1 MKFSIVITTYNRLS
15 LLRRAIDTALAQTL
29 PCEVIV
35 ADDCSSDETEAY
47 VSSLAKKLRES
58 GDERLVYHRNSV
70 NLGHS
75 ATMNAGV
82 QLSNGEWVKPV
93 DDDDYLAPNCLEEM
107 YNAIALCPNAVICSC
122 QAAQVDVNEVE
133 ISRTKPAGPGKAFY
147 IPQEDIHYGMLLEL
161 VPFGTPIQVAF
172 RRDAFLKSGGWDTTL
187 DVCDD
192 IDSWIRIAQFGDAV
206 FLNQCLAYRTIWT
219 GGNNQ
224 KSALQRR
231 LDINILM
238 KEKIYALV
246 SQEHQANLP
255 AFQNI
260 KTYLKLHWSLVAL
273 KQKKIL
279 TACEIAGM
287 AVLNPFAW
295 KLLTRNHLLSKNQSY
310 SQQKN
315 LKKQVLFS
323 ERLDNVIHE
332 NYQPNPA
339 YSQELPINFKFGGIA
354 AFNQKTIF
362 SAIKLVFDTVFSQ
375 VTQKLFGTVALLKI
389 PRKKRSYQKQ
399 TDINT
404 LFLYLLVSEKRKSS
418 IPNLQDLQAYLKLRG
433 AIFSLQQG
441 KILMAIQMAFPSVFS
456 LVAWKLLV
464 KVVLL
469 SQLHST
475 QVPIRKLVLIES

>member
-82 QLSNGEWVKPV
+82 QLSKGEWVKPV

-133 ISRTKPAGPGKAFY
+133 ITRTKPAGPGKAFY

-255 AFQNI
+255 SFQNI
-260 KTYLKLHWSLVAL
+260 KNYLKLHWSLVAL

-279 TACEIAGM
+279 TACELAGIA
-287 AVLNPFAW
+287 VFNPFAW
-295 KLLTRNHLLSKNQSY
+295 KLLTRNNLLSKNQSY

-315 LKKQVLFS
+315 LKKQILFS
-323 ERLDNVIHE
+323 ERLGDVIHE

-339 YSQELPINFKFGGIA
+339 YSQELPINFKFDRMA
-354 AFNQKTIF
+354 AFNQQKIF

-399 TDINT
+399 MDIKI

-418 IPNLQDLQAYLKLRG
+418 IPNLQDLQAYLELRG
-433 AIFSLQQG
+433 AIFSVRQG
-441 KILMAIQMAFPSVFS
+441 KIVMAIQMAFPSVFS
-456 LVAWKLLV
+456 LAAWKLLL
-464 KVVLL
+464 KVVLF

-475 QVPIRKLVLIES
+475 QMPIRKLVLIES